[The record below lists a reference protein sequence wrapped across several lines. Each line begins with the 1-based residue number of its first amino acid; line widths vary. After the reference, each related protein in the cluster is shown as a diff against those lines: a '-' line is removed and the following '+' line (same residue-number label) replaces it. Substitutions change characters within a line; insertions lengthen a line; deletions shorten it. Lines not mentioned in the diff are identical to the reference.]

1 MVIRCNLLIL
11 SGTTL
16 GKIPLGKGSACSRD
30 LYLTTQN
37 IHERQRTIPQARFE
51 SANKR
56 VSIYSLDGAAT
67 CIGELIREK
76 SVNMHPGFLMF
87 LSRGSQ
93 KDHVK
98 EKVSDLHKA
107 TWKWYFDRL
116 VLLLQTHS
124 ITRVVK
130 EINHFLQQ

>member
-1 MVIRCNLLIL
+1 MQ
-11 SGTTL
+11 T
-16 GKIPLGKGSACSRD
+16 
-30 LYLTTQN
+30 
-37 IHERQRTIPQARFE
+37 ERSDST
-51 SANKR
+51 NKR
-56 VSIYSLDGAAT
+56 LSIYSLDSAT
-67 CIGELIREK
+67 AGIGEVIRET
-76 SVNMHPGFLMF
+76 SSNMHPGLLVF

-107 TWKWYFDRL
+107 TWKWQFDRL

-130 EINHFLQQ
+130 EINHFL

>member
-1 MVIRCNLLIL
+1 M
-11 SGTTL
+11 
-16 GKIPLGKGSACSRD
+16 PP
-30 LYLTTQN
+30 
-37 IHERQRTIPQARFE
+37 ERFE

-56 VSIYSLDGAAT
+56 LSIYSLEGAAT
-67 CIGELIREK
+67 WIGEVIRET
-76 SVNMHPGFLMF
+76 SLNTHPGLLAFL
-87 LSRGSQ
+87 LRGSQ

-107 TWKWYFDRL
+107 TWKWQFDRL
-116 VLLLQTHS
+116 VLLQPTHS